1 MVKSGVEDLLFFTV
15 GEPDFNSP
23 DNVISAMKQALD
35 KGFTG
40 YTPTAGIPE
49 LRSAIAEKL
58 KKDNNIDALPQE
70 IMVSTGAKQALYNVT
85 AAITNPGDEFI
96 IPLPYWVSY
105 PEIVKLCGGV
115 NVFAGSPDRI
125 EITLDDIIKKVTP
138 KTKALILNSPSNPSG
153 YVIPPKTIEQIAGYA
168 REKDFYIISDE
179 IYEKL
184 IFRGVHFSPASI
196 MKDRVITINGVSK
209 SYAMTGLRIGYAH
222 GPVNVIK
229 AALKLQGHAT
239 SNASS
244 ISQYGA
250 LEAITGP
257 QDSVAFMREDFLKRR
272 RFFIERLNQIKGFQ
286 IDETDATFYVFPK
299 ISSKNYNGDSMA
311 EMLLTRLHI
320 ASIPGSAF
328 GTPQYIRFSCATAMQ
343 DIAAMC
349 QRLENEFG
357 LK

>member
-1 MVKSGVEDLLFFTV
+1 LFIGLYNYFNNNFVLILIFSGGTMSLQISTLFTTLTPSATLAMNERAKDMVKSGVEDLLFFTV

-196 MKDRVITINGVSK
+196 MKDRVSP
-209 SYAMTGLRIGYAH
+209 M
-222 GPVNVIK
+222 P
-229 AALKLQGHAT
+229 
-239 SNASS
+239 
-244 ISQYGA
+244 
-250 LEAITGP
+250 
-257 QDSVAFMREDFLKRR
+257 
-272 RFFIERLNQIKGFQ
+272 
-286 IDETDATFYVFPK
+286 
-299 ISSKNYNGDSMA
+299 
-311 EMLLTRLHI
+311 
-320 ASIPGSAF
+320 
-328 GTPQYIRFSCATAMQ
+328 
-343 DIAAMC
+343 
-349 QRLENEFG
+349 
-357 LK
+357 